1 MVKKFDYAIKGN
13 SLQIRRDGDDVK
25 YKFLVGGVQSV

>member
-1 MVKKFDYAIKGN
+1 MVKKFDYAMN
-13 SLQIRRDGDDVK
+13 SLQIRRDGDDAK